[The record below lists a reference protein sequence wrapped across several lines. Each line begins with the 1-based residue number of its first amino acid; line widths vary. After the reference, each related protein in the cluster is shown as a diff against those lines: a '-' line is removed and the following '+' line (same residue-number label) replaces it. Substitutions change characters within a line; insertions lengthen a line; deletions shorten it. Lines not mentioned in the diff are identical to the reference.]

1 MFVKNRIKDHYKNII
16 LYEILAKTSI
26 ENIMEIPKL
35 ERIHLNFGIPKII
48 QDKKQILSSLLA
60 IEMIGG
66 QKAYPTKSKKQI
78 HSMKIRKGMF
88 VGSALTLRDIKIYF
102 FLNRLLHFVLPNL
115 KNFEGFLIQKDSLK
129 NNITFKIED
138 LYVFPELETEY
149 QLFKKLN
156 SLDVTLL
163 FQSLEIF
170 KSYKNLLSIILIGL
184 QIPMRK

>member
-1 MFVKNRIKDHYKNII
+1 MFVKNRIKNHYKNII
-16 LYEILAKTSI
+16 LYEILTKTSV

-66 QKAYPTKSKKQI
+66 QKAYPTISKKQV
-78 HSMKIRKGMF
+78 HLMKIRKGMF
-88 VGSALTLRDIKIYF
+88 VGSALTLRDIKMYF
-102 FLNRLLHFVLPNL
+102 FLNRLIYFVLPNL
-115 KNFEGFLIQKDSLK
+115 KNFEGFYIQKDSLK
-129 NNITFKIED
+129 NDITFKID
-138 LYVFPELETEY
+138 NLYVFSELESEY
-149 QLFKKLN
+149 QLFKKLD

-163 FQSLEIF
+163 FQSSEIF
-170 KSYKNLLSIILIGL
+170 KFYKNLLNIILVGL